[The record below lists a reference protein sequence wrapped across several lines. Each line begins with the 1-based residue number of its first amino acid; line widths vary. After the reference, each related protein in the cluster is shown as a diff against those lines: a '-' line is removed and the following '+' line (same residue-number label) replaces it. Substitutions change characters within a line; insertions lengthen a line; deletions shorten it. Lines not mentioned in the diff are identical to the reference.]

1 LRYKLAFVRD
11 SIRIESDVLRQ
22 MQTHAHITP
31 LIECCG
37 MLAGRD
43 SVITRAFSATNAAKH
58 PATEYEIAP
67 KELFQLTREIRAAG
81 LELLGIYHS
90 HPNGQNEPSPRD
102 IEQAY
107 YPDVAYFII
116 SPLQDAEKPVRVFS
130 IGNGQVSE
138 LEIQVV

>member
-1 LRYKLAFVRD
+1 
-11 SIRIESDVLRQ
+11 
-22 MQTHAHITP
+22 MQTHAQQDR

-43 SVITRAFSATNAAKH
+43 SVVTRVFPASNAAKN
-58 PATEYEIAP
+58 PATEYEVAP

-81 LELLGIYHS
+81 LQLLGIYHS

-116 SPLQDAEKPVRVFS
+116 SPLPNAKEPLRAFS
-130 IGNGQVSE
+130 ISDSQVSE
-138 LEIQVV
+138 LEIQVI

>member
-1 LRYKLAFVRD
+1 MRD
-11 SIRIESDVLRQ
+11 SVRVESTVLRQ
-22 MQTHAHITP
+22 MQSHARQEP

-43 SVITRAFSATNAAKH
+43 GRITRAFPATNAAKN

-67 KELFQLTREIRAAG
+67 KQLFQLTRDIRAAG

-90 HPNGQNEPSPRD
+90 HPNGKNEPSPRD
-102 IEQAY
+102 VEQAC

-116 SPLQDAEKPVRVFS
+116 SPLPNAGKPLRAFS
-130 IGNGQVSE
+130 ISDGQVSE
-138 LEIQVV
+138 LKIQVI

>member
-1 LRYKLAFVRD
+1 MRDLVRV
-11 SIRIESDVLRQ
+11 ESTVLRR
-22 MQTHAHITP
+22 MRGHAQQGP
-31 LIECCG
+31 LSECCG

-43 SVITRAFSATNAAKH
+43 GVITRALGASNAARN

-107 YPDVAYFII
+107 YPDVAYFIV
-116 SPLQDAEKPVRVFS
+116 SPQQDAEKPLRAFS
-130 IGNGQVSE
+130 IINGQVSE
-138 LEIQVV
+138 LEIQAV

>member
-1 LRYKLAFVRD
+1 
-11 SIRIESDVLRQ
+11 
-22 MQTHAHITP
+22 
-31 LIECCG
+31 

-43 SVITRAFSATNAAKH
+43 GVITRALGASNAARN

-107 YPDVAYFII
+107 YPDVAYFIV
-116 SPLQDAEKPVRVFS
+116 SPQQDAEKPLRAFS
-130 IGNGQVSE
+130 IINGQVSE
-138 LEIQVV
+138 LEIQAV